1 MASIDTL
8 LKGMAQVGASDLHLA
23 TDEPPRVR
31 VDGTM
36 RSLGQQTLALAT
48 MRELLREIAPDDHWA
63 EYEESRDTDFAYALD
78 GVGRFRANY
87 FRTIDGPAA
96 VFRLIPDRILS
107 ASELGLSEAILRL
120 CSLRKGLVLVTGPTG
135 SGKSTTLAAMVDH
148 INQSRA
154 EHIITIEDPVEFVHP
169 NKRCLVSQREVGTH
183 TRSFASALRAALRED
198 PDVILVGE
206 LRDLETTSI
215 ALELAETGH
224 LVFATLHTTTA
235 AKTVDRVIDQ
245 FPAEQQEQVRAMLS
259 TSLKGVISQT
269 LLKKKGGGR
278 VAALEV
284 LLVTGA
290 VANSI
295 REGKT
300 HQIALAMQTGKQ
312 LGMRELNDALMERV
326 LQGVVEPR
334 EALSKAVDRDALHKE
349 LLRHGQQ
356 QESAPTAAP
365 EAAPKPSPG
374 IDMDDARRRALD
386 LARSGNLSASRPK
399 KKSGWFS

>member
-31 VDGTM
+31 VDGAM
-36 RSLGQQTLALAT
+36 RTLSQQSLPLAT
-48 MRELLREIAPDDHWA
+48 MRELLREIASDDHWA
-63 EYEESRDTDFAYALD
+63 EYEETRDTDFAYALD

-87 FRTIDGPAA
+87 FRTIGGPAA
-96 VFRLIPDRILS
+96 VFRLIPSTILS
-107 ASELGLSEAILRL
+107 ASQLGLSEAILRL

-135 SGKSTTLAAMVDH
+135 SGKSTTLAAMIDH
-148 INQSRA
+148 VNQTRA
-154 EHIITIEDPVEFVHP
+154 EHIITVEDPVEFVHP

-183 TRSFASALRAALRED
+183 TRSFGSALRAALRED

-215 ALELAETGH
+215 ALEMAETGH

-245 FPAEQQEQVRAMLS
+245 FPAEQQDQVRAMLS

-326 LQGVVEPR
+326 LQGVVDPR

-356 QESAPTAAP
+356 QEAAP
-365 EAAPKPSPG
+365 APAPEPAPKPAPG
-374 IDMDDARRRALD
+374 IDLDDARRRALD

>member
-31 VDGTM
+31 VDGAM
-36 RSLGQQTLALAT
+36 RTLSQKTLPLAT
-48 MRELLREIAPDDHWA
+48 MRELLREIASDDHWA
-63 EYEESRDTDFAYALD
+63 EYEETRDTDFAYALD

-87 FRTIDGPAA
+87 FRTIGGPAA

-120 CSLRKGLVLVTGPTG
+120 CTLRKGLVLVTGPTG
-135 SGKSTTLAAMVDH
+135 SGKSTTLAAMIDH
-148 INQSRA
+148 VNQTRA
-154 EHIITIEDPVEFVHP
+154 EHIITVEDPVEFVHP

-183 TRSFASALRAALRED
+183 TRSFGSALRAALRED

-215 ALELAETGH
+215 ALEMAETGH

-269 LLKKKGGGR
+269 LLKKKAGGR

-356 QESAPTAAP
+356 QEAPPAPAPTATS
-365 EAAPKPSPG
+365 KPSPG

-399 KKSGWFS
+399 KSGWFS